1 MLFRTDRSDQTIN
14 NTSSYLDLSILYG
27 INQAQQ
33 DAVRDKESG
42 RGYLYPDSFAEDR
55 LVLVPAASTALL
67 VILSRNHN
75 VRVYQ
80 LGASIAF
87 IESLTNRRRVICA
100 VSRAVHLRL
109 LAEHQRARTLG
120 GPVQAQPYAARAAG

>member
-80 LGASIAF
+80 LGAPIAF
-87 IESLTNRRRVICA
+87 IE
-100 VSRAVHLRL
+100 H
-109 LAEHQRARTLG
+109 
-120 GPVQAQPYAARAAG
+120 